1 MEGAVELFYAFAAG
15 MLALTIAVAIILVV
29 VSRRGK
35 KIGKKTVMPRLV
47 CNLLTA
53 ACVVIAAYSFI
64 SNMGWLRFVALYTTF
79 SILHPGLLFLLTNLG
94 VNYFGKYK
102 GLAILG
108 VFTHLTYLL
117 ANIITPDFGDIG
129 DPYIFFGMVMSQEI
143 VDKFANY
150 FLPAYI
156 LNILLIIVQLI
167 VTASCRRKY
176 KAEQMS
182 AMQSA
187 PQPLP
192 IQVSLMPIAP
202 PTYVTAPML
211 MVPDAPYVQPG
222 FQSPPYNAPVQPM
235 VSNPVPDIETA
246 LPPPENEQKNL

>member
-15 MLALTIAVAIILVV
+15 MLALTVAVAIILVV

-35 KIGKKTVMPRLV
+35 KIGKKTVTPRLV

-79 SILHPGLLFLLTNLG
+79 SIIHPGLLFLLTNLG

-102 GLAILG
+102 GLAVLG

-129 DPYIFFGMVMSQEI
+129 DPYIFFGMVMSQEV

-156 LNILLIIVQLI
+156 LNIVLIIVQLI

-187 PQPLP
+187 PQPVP
-192 IQVSLMPIAP
+192 IQTSPMPIAQKP
-202 PTYVTAPML
+202 GFVTAPIL

-222 FQSPPYNAPVQPM
+222 FQSPPYNALQAEITPA
-235 VSNPVPDIETA
+235 PDTEA
-246 LPPPENEQKNL
+246 VLLPPENEQ